1 MITSSNQSSYFT
13 WHSILWRLL
22 VTAIL
27 LLILAGS
34 GLTIFRNI
42 SDPPNAQVLPAW
54 RYEFQGN

>member
-1 MITSSNQSSYFT
+1 MINSSNQSSYFT
-13 WHSILWRLL
+13 RQTILWRLL
-22 VTAIL
+22 VTVIL

-54 RYEFQGN
+54 RYEFPGR